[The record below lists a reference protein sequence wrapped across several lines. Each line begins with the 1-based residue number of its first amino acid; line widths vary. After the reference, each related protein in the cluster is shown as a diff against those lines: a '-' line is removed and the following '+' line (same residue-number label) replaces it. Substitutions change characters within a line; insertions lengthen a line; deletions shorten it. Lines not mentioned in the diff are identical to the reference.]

1 MIKPTRWASFRP
13 LPRKTLL
20 VTTIAVLLSILAI
33 TLLLWHLN
41 TSPFANFFSAKPG
54 WKAEPIKIAVA
65 NAFSGPNAASGIA
78 MLRGAQLL
86 ADKVNAEGGIH
97 GHPLVLQPFD
107 DLRSAEQAEKVAE
120 QIGSVGSDVVAVIGH
135 GSSTASRAAGHLYR
149 LYKVPAVTPTSTNP
163 NVTQFNPWYFR
174 VIFNDDL
181 QASILAHYIKSVLN
195 FQSAAVVHL
204 ADTYAATLNR
214 TFGFTAE
221 AIGLHIRHQIVLSNQ
236 PQPDE
241 IDAAADLLATDS
253 KTQAILLILRPP
265 QAKPLVQALHQR
277 GVTAQLLG
285 TDSLALAGFAAEQG
299 EEPVA
304 ALEPPPHFTDGMYI
318 AAPFIP
324 DTATAAARQFLHD
337 YATIYREDPIWSAIY
352 AYDSARVISEALRRL
367 PAIDLTDVSSL
378 REATR
383 AQLAAMNTAA
393 HAAVGLMGPLYFNTE
408 GDVIRPVY
416 IARAKGGHITPATR
430 QLQLVDNP
438 ELVSTL
444 RAQGENIIDLG
455 DSLLQIVQV
464 VYTGIHW
471 NKLQA
476 IDEKA
481 RTFQADFDV
490 WFRYSGALDI
500 ENLVFPDA
508 VTPIR
513 LAKPTV
519 VRDLLGEHYR
529 AFRVQ
534 GTFLYTTTHRN
545 LIDGNEYFTIQFH
558 HAHLDQSRLVFVT
571 DSQNM
576 GLSEGYRGWSQILRA
591 EQVLAADSGWVIKE
605 GAVYQE
611 IHNRS
616 TLGDPL
622 FPMIALPYSYFYANI
637 QGHQG
642 EVSLQ
647 RQLAR
652 FLPDRFSVPWFIFF
666 GALFLSSWT
675 PWLQHRYPVPMA
687 LVRLVTSACLLY
699 LLENLF
705 NALYAERLELY
716 QLELM
721 LLFFKSLWWL
731 LPALFV
737 VALLPPLVWRP
748 IERRTRYPVPN
759 VARTFVN
766 LVVFGIAGVCIL
778 AFVFDRPLT
787 TIWAASGLLTL
798 ILGIA
803 LQNLILDA
811 FSGLVLN
818 LEQPFTLSQ
827 WIGIATRWH
836 GRQFGRVEEL
846 NWRTTRLWT
855 RDNNLV
861 VIPNSIISNAAI
873 TNYSRPTYPSRM
885 EIPVVLEFSVPVEHA
900 QQVLE
905 ESARQ
910 AVVSGAVLGEQPIR
924 VVVDTLESYGVRYK
938 IQVYHHPEM
947 VSPEVV
953 KTAVNRAVMTRL
965 QAEGLKVA
973 LPLDPLLIRRGSS

>member
-1 MIKPTRWASFRP
+1 M
-13 LPRKTLL
+13 
-20 VTTIAVLLSILAI
+20 AVLAAVLVLALLSWRFGAPLAD
-33 TLLLWHLN
+33 LSSRQVSLE
-41 TSPFANFFSAKPG
+41 
-54 WKAEPIKIAVA
+54 AEPIKIAVA
-65 NAFSGPNAASGIA
+65 NAFSGPNAPSGIA

-86 ADKVNAEGGIH
+86 ADKINAEGGIH
-97 GHPLVLQPFD
+97 GHPLVLQPLD
-107 DLRSAEQAEKVAE
+107 DRRSAEQAEKVAE
-120 QIGSVGSDVVAVIGH
+120 QIGASKDIVAVIGH
-135 GSSTASRAAGHLYR
+135 GSSTASRAAGPLYR

-163 NVTQFNPWYFR
+163 NVTLFNPWYFR

-195 FQSAAVVHL
+195 DSSVAVVHL
-204 ADTYAATLNR
+204 EDTYAATLNR
-214 TFGFTAE
+214 TFALTADT
-221 AIGLHIRHQIVLSNQ
+221 IGLHIRH
-236 PQPDE
+236 E
-241 IDAAADLLATDS
+241 IALPSRPGSEVIEEAAALLATDS

-265 QAKPLVQALHQR
+265 QAKPLVQALRKR
-277 GVTAQLLG
+277 GAKTLLLG
-285 TDSLALAGFAAEQG
+285 TDSLALAGFAAEPD
-299 EEPVA
+299 EAPPA
-304 ALEPPPHFTDGMYI
+304 ADLDPPPHFTDGMYI

-324 DTATAAARQFLHD
+324 DTATAAARQFLDD
-337 YATIYREDPIWSAIY
+337 YAAIYREAPIWSAIY
-352 AYDSARVISEALRRL
+352 AYDSALAIAEALQRL
-367 PAIDLTDVSSL
+367 PAINLSDVPDLRNAV
-378 REATR
+378 RE
-383 AQLAAMNTAA
+383 QLAAMNTPAR
-393 HAAVGLMGPLYFNTE
+393 AVLSLMGPLYFDAE
-408 GDVIRPVY
+408 GDAIRPIY
-416 IARAKGGHITPATR
+416 IARAKGGRITPATR
-430 QLQLVDNP
+430 QLRLVTNP
-438 ELVSTL
+438 ELISTL

-464 VYTGIHW
+464 VYTGIHL

-481 RTFQADFDV
+481 RTFQADFDL
-490 WFRYSGALDI
+490 WFRYSGELDT
-500 ENLVFPDA
+500 ENIVFPDA
-508 VTPIR
+508 IAPIR
-513 LAKPTV
+513 LEKPTI
-519 VRDLLGEHYR
+519 VRELLGEQYR

-534 GTFLYTTTHRN
+534 GTFRYTTTHRN
-545 LIDGNEYFTIQFH
+545 LIDGNEDFMIQFR
-558 HAHLDQSRLVFVT
+558 HAHLDHSRLVFVT

-576 GLSEGYRGWSQILRA
+576 GLSEGRSGWGQILRA
-591 EQVLAADSGWVIKE
+591 EQVLAADLGWVIRD
-605 GAVYQE
+605 ATVYQE

-652 FLPDRFSVPWFIFF
+652 FLPDRFSGPWFIFF
-666 GALFLSSWT
+666 GALFLSTWT

-721 LLFFKSLWWL
+721 LLLFKSLWWL

-737 VALLPPLVWRP
+737 VALLPPLIWRP

-778 AFVFDRPLT
+778 AFVFERPLT
-787 TIWAASGLLTL
+787 TILAASGLLTL

-818 LEQPFTLSQ
+818 LEQPFALSQ

-836 GRQFGRVEEL
+836 GRLFGRVEEL

-885 EIPVVLEFSVPVEHA
+885 EIPVVLEFSVPVERA

-910 AVVSGAVLGEQPIR
+910 AVMTGAVLGEQPIR
-924 VVVDTLESYGVRYK
+924 IVVDTLESYGVRYK
-938 IQVYHHPEM
+938 IQVYHHPEI

-973 LPLDPLLIRRGSS
+973 LPLEPLGIRRRVD

>member
-1 MIKPTRWASFRP
+1 MFGALS
-13 LPRKTLL
+13 LL
-20 VTTIAVLLSILAI
+20 VAA
-33 TLLLWHLN
+33 LLLWHFGRPL
-41 TSPFANFFSAKPG
+41 AKLSSSQPTLET
-54 WKAEPIKIAVA
+54 EPIKIAVA
-65 NAFSGPNAASGIA
+65 NAFSGPNAPSGIA
-78 MLRGAQLL
+78 MLRGAQQLV
-86 ADKVNAEGGIH
+86 DKINAEGGIH
-97 GHPLVLQPFD
+97 DHPLALQAFD
-107 DLRSAEQAEKVAE
+107 DLRSVEHAEQVAE
-120 QIGSVGSDVVAVIGH
+120 RIGASKDIVAVIGH

-149 LYKVPAVTPTSTNP
+149 LYQVPAVTPTSTNP

-174 VIFNDDL
+174 VIFNDNL
-181 QASILAHYIKSVLN
+181 QAGILAHYIKSVLN
-195 FQSAAVVHL
+195 YASVAVVHL
-204 ADTYAATLNR
+204 EDTYAATLNR
-214 TFGFTAE
+214 TFTLTADT
-221 AIGLHIRHQIVLSNQ
+221 IGLRIRHQIALPNQ
-236 PQPDE
+236 PGPE
-241 IDAAADLLATDS
+241 AIEEAAALLAADG

-265 QAKPLVQALHQR
+265 QAKPLVQALRKR
-277 GVTAQLLG
+277 GAKTQLLG
-285 TDSLALAGFAAEQG
+285 TDSLALAGFSAEQD
-299 EEPVA
+299 EEPPA
-304 ALEPPPHFTDGMYI
+304 TDLDPAPHFTDGMYI

-324 DTATAAARQFLHD
+324 DTATAAARQFIHH
-337 YATIYREDPIWSAIY
+337 YAAIYREEPIWSAIY
-352 AYDSARVISEALRRL
+352 AYDSALVIAEALRRL
-367 PAIDLTDVSSL
+367 PTVNLADVPGL
-378 REATR
+378 RNAVRE
-383 AQLAAMNTAA
+383 QLAAMDTPARAA
-393 HAAVGLMGPLYFNTE
+393 TSLMGPLYFDAE
-408 GDVIRPVY
+408 GDAIRPIY
-416 IARAKGGHITPATR
+416 IARAKDGHITPATR
-430 QLQLVDNP
+430 QLRLVENP

-464 VYTGIHW
+464 VYTGIHM
-471 NKLQA
+471 NKLHA

-481 RTFQADFDV
+481 RTFQADFDL
-490 WFRYSGALDI
+490 WFRYSGELDT
-500 ENLVFPDA
+500 ENIVFPDA

-513 LAKPTV
+513 LAKPTI
-519 VRDLLGEHYR
+519 VRDLLGEQYR

-534 GTFLYTTTHRN
+534 GAFRYTTTHRN
-545 LIDGNEYFTIQFH
+545 LIDGNEDLIIQFR
-558 HAHLDQSRLVFVT
+558 HAHLDHSRLVFVT
-571 DSQNM
+571 DSHNM
-576 GLSEGYRGWSQILRA
+576 GLSEGRSGWSQILRA

-605 GAVYQE
+605 ATVYQE

-622 FPMIALPYSYFYANI
+622 FPMIALPYSFFYASI

-652 FLPDRFSVPWFIFF
+652 FLPDRFSWPWFILF
-666 GALFLSSWT
+666 GVLFLSTWT
-675 PWLQHRYPVPMA
+675 PWLQRRYPVPMA
-687 LVRLVTSACLLY
+687 LMRLVTSACLLY

-705 NALYAERLELY
+705 NTLYAEHLELY
-716 QLELM
+716 QLQLV
-721 LLFFKSLWWL
+721 LLLFKSLWWL

-778 AFVFDRPLT
+778 AFVFERPLT

-818 LEQPFTLSQ
+818 LEQPFALSQ

-873 TNYSRPTYPSRM
+873 TNYSRPTFPSRM
-885 EIPVVLEFSVPVEHA
+885 EIPVVLEFSVPVERA

-910 AVVSGAVLGEQPIR
+910 AVLTGAVLGEQPIR
-924 VVVDTLESYGVRYK
+924 AVVDTLESYGVRYK
-938 IQVYHHPEM
+938 IQVYHHPEI

-973 LPLDPLLIRRGSS
+973 LPLEPLGIRRRSD

>member
-1 MIKPTRWASFRP
+1 M
-13 LPRKTLL
+13 PRKALL
-20 VTTIAVLLSILAI
+20 VAVLAAMLVLIAA
-33 TLLLWHLN
+33 LLLWRFGTPLADL
-41 TSPFANFFSAKPG
+41 SSRQVSLE
-54 WKAEPIKIAVA
+54 AEPIKIAVA
-65 NAFSGPNAASGIA
+65 NAFSGPNAPSGIA

-86 ADKVNAEGGIH
+86 ADKINAEGGIH

-107 DLRSAEQAEKVAE
+107 DRRNTEQAEKVAE
-120 QIGSVGSDVVAVIGH
+120 QIGTSKDIVAVIGH
-135 GSSTASRAAGHLYR
+135 GSSTASRAAGNLYR

-163 NVTQFNPWYFR
+163 NVTLFNPWYFR

-181 QASILAHYIKSVLN
+181 QANILAHYIKSVLN
-195 FQSAAVVHL
+195 DSSVAVVHL
-204 ADTYAATLNR
+204 EDLYATTLNR
-214 TFGFTAE
+214 TFTLTAD
-221 AIGLHIRHQIVLSNQ
+221 AIGLRIRHQIALPSQ
-236 PQPDE
+236 PSPEDIE
-241 IDAAADLLATDS
+241 TAATLLAADG

-265 QAKPLVQALHQR
+265 QAKPLVLALRKR
-277 GVTAQLLG
+277 GVKAQLLG
-285 TDSLALAGFAAEQG
+285 TDSLALAGFAAEQD
-299 EEPVA
+299 EAPMA
-304 ALEPPPHFTDGMYI
+304 DLDPPPHFTDGMYI

-324 DTATAAARQFLHD
+324 DTATAAARQFLDD
-337 YATIYREDPIWSAIY
+337 YAAIYREDPIWSAIY
-352 AYDSARVISEALRRL
+352 AYDSALAIAEALRRL
-367 PAIDLTDVSSL
+367 PSVNLDDVPGL
-378 REATR
+378 RNAVRE
-383 AQLAAMNTAA
+383 QLAAMNTPAR
-393 HAAVGLMGPLYFNTE
+393 AVSSLMGPLYFDAE
-408 GDVIRPVY
+408 GDAVRPIY
-416 IARAKGGHITPATR
+416 IARAKGGRITPATR
-430 QLQLVDNP
+430 QLRLVEDP

-455 DSLLQIVQV
+455 NSLLQIVQV
-464 VYTGIHW
+464 VYTGIHL
-471 NKLQA
+471 NKLHA

-481 RTFQADFDV
+481 RTFQADFDL
-490 WFRYSGALDI
+490 WFRYSGELDT
-500 ENLVFPDA
+500 ENIVFPNA

-513 LAKPTV
+513 LTKPIV
-519 VRDLLGEHYR
+519 VRELLGEQYR

-534 GTFLYTTTHRN
+534 GTFRYITTHRN
-545 LIDGNEYFTIQFH
+545 LIDGNEDFMIQFR
-558 HAHLDQSRLVFVT
+558 HAHLDHSRLVFVT
-571 DSQNM
+571 DSRNM
-576 GLSEGYRGWSQILRA
+576 GLSDGHGSWGQILRA
-591 EQVLAADSGWVIKE
+591 AQVLAADSGWVIRD
-605 GAVYQE
+605 ATVYQE

-652 FLPDRFSVPWFIFF
+652 FLPDRFSWPWFLFF
-666 GALFLSSWT
+666 GALFLVTWT

-716 QLELM
+716 QLELV
-721 LLFFKSLWWL
+721 LLLFKSLWWL

-766 LVVFGIAGVCIL
+766 LVVFGVAGVCIL
-778 AFVFDRPLT
+778 AFVFERPLT
-787 TIWAASGLLTL
+787 TILAASGLLTL

-818 LEQPFTLSQ
+818 LEQPFALSQ

-885 EIPVVLEFSVPVEHA
+885 EIPVVLEFSVPVERA

-910 AVVSGAVLGEQPIR
+910 AVMTGAVLGEQPIR
-924 VVVDTLESYGVRYK
+924 AVVDTLESYGVRYK
-938 IQVYHHPEM
+938 IQVYHHPEI

-973 LPLDPLLIRRGSS
+973 VPLEPLGIRRRAD

>member
-1 MIKPTRWASFRP
+1 MIQPIYWIASRTWSG
-13 LPRKTLL
+13 KTLL
-20 VTTIAVLLSILAI
+20 VTLIAGLLVLVAVS
-33 TLLLWHLN
+33 LLWRLDERL
-41 TSPFANFFSAKPG
+41 FAMVFSTQPT
-54 WKAEPIKIAVA
+54 WKTEPVKIAIA
-65 NAFSGPNAASGIA
+65 NAFSGANAASGIA

-86 ADKVNAEGGIH
+86 ADKINAEGGIH

-107 DLRSAEQAEKVAE
+107 DFRSAEQAEKVAE
-120 QIGSVGSDVVAVIGH
+120 RIGVSSDVVAVIGH

-195 FQSAAVVHL
+195 FRSVAVVRL
-204 ADTYAATLNR
+204 ADAYAATLNR
-214 TFGFTAE
+214 TFEFTADS
-221 AIGLHIRHQIVLSNQ
+221 IGLHIRQQIVLSDQ
-236 PQPDE
+236 LRSEE
-241 IDAAADLLATDS
+241 IDEAATRLAVDS
-253 KTQAILLILRPP
+253 KIQAILLILRPP
-265 QAKPLVQALHQR
+265 QAKPLVQALRQH

-285 TDSLALAGFAAEQG
+285 TDSLALAGFVTEQAE
-299 EEPVA
+299 ERVA
-304 ALEPPPHFTDGMYI
+304 DLEPPPHFTDGMYI
-318 AAPFIP
+318 ATPFIP
-324 DTATAAARQFLHD
+324 DTATAAARQFIHD
-337 YATIYREDPIWSAIY
+337 YAAIYREDPLWSAIY
-352 AYDSARVISEALRRL
+352 AYDSALVIAEALRRL
-367 PAIDLTDVSSL
+367 PALDLTDIGGL

-383 AQLAAMNTAA
+383 ARLAMMDTPT
-393 HAAVGLMGPLYFNTE
+393 HAAVGLMGPLYFDAE

-416 IARAKGGHITPATR
+416 IARAKGGHVTPATR

-438 ELVSTL
+438 ELVGTL

-476 IDEKA
+476 IDEKT

-534 GTFLYTTTHRN
+534 GTFRYTTTHRN
-545 LIDGNEYFTIQFH
+545 LIDGNEDFILHFR

-571 DSQNM
+571 DSKNM
-576 GLSEGYRGWSQILRA
+576 GLGEGSRGWGQILRA

-605 GAVYQE
+605 GSIYQE

-622 FPMIALPYSYFYANI
+622 FPMIALPYSHFYAGI

-652 FLPDRFSVPWFIFF
+652 FLPDHFSWPWFLFF
-666 GALFLSSWT
+666 GMLLLATWA
-675 PWLQHRYPVPMA
+675 PWLQRHYPILMA
-687 LVRLVTSACLLY
+687 LLRLLASACLLY
-699 LLENLF
+699 LLEYLF
-705 NALYAERLELY
+705 NTLYAERLELY

-731 LPALFV
+731 LPALSV

-748 IERRTRYPVPN
+748 IERQTRYPVPN

-818 LEQPFTLSQ
+818 LERPFTLSQ

-846 NWRTTRLWT
+846 NWRTTRVWT

-861 VIPNSIISNAAI
+861 VIPNSVISNAVI

-885 EIPVVLEFSVPVEHA
+885 EIPVVLEFSVPVERA

-910 AVVSGAVLGEQPIR
+910 AVATGALLGEQPIR
-924 VVVDTLESYGVRYK
+924 AVVDTLESYGVRYK
-938 IQVYHHPEM
+938 IQVYHHPEL

-953 KTAVNRAVMTRL
+953 KTAVNRAVMSRL

-973 LPLDPLLIRRGSS
+973 LPPDPLWIRRSPG

>member
-1 MIKPTRWASFRP
+1 M
-13 LPRKTLL
+13 PRKTLF
-20 VTTIAVLLSILAI
+20 IAVFAAMFVLVVA
-33 TLLLWHLN
+33 LLLWRFG
-41 TSPFANFFSAKPG
+41 TSLADLSSRQVSLE
-54 WKAEPIKIAVA
+54 AEPIKIAVA
-65 NAFSGPNAASGIA
+65 NAFSGPNAPSGIA

-86 ADKVNAEGGIH
+86 ADKINAEGGIH

-107 DLRSAEQAEKVAE
+107 DRRNTEQAEKIAE
-120 QIGSVGSDVVAVIGH
+120 QIGTSTDIVAVIGH
-135 GSSTASRAAGHLYR
+135 GSSTASRAAGNLYR

-163 NVTQFNPWYFR
+163 NVTLFNPWYFR

-181 QASILAHYIKSVLN
+181 QANILAHYIKSVLN
-195 FQSAAVVHL
+195 DSSVAVVHL
-204 ADTYAATLNR
+204 EDIYATTLNR
-214 TFGFTAE
+214 TFASTAD
-221 AIGLHIRHQIVLSNQ
+221 AIGLRIRHQIALPSQ
-236 PQPDE
+236 PGPEDIE
-241 IDAAADLLATDS
+241 TAATLLAADG

-265 QAKPLVQALHQR
+265 QAKPLVQALRKR
-277 GVTAQLLG
+277 GVKAQLLG
-285 TDSLALAGFAAEQG
+285 TDSLALAGFAAEQD
-299 EEPVA
+299 EAPMA
-304 ALEPPPHFTDGMYI
+304 DLDHPPHFTDGMYI

-324 DTATAAARQFLHD
+324 DTATAAARQFLDD
-337 YATIYREDPIWSAIY
+337 YAAIYREDPIWSAIY
-352 AYDSARVISEALRRL
+352 AYDSALAIAEALRRL
-367 PAIDLTDVSSL
+367 PSVNLDDVPDLRNAV
-378 REATR
+378 RE
-383 AQLAAMNTAA
+383 QLAAMNTPAR
-393 HAAVGLMGPLYFNTE
+393 AVSSLMGPLYFDAE
-408 GDVIRPVY
+408 GDAIRPIY
-416 IARAKGGHITPATR
+416 IARAKDGHITPATR
-430 QLQLVDNP
+430 QLRLVKDP
-438 ELVSTL
+438 ELISTL

-455 DSLLQIVQV
+455 NSLLQIVQV
-464 VYTGIHW
+464 VYTGIHL
-471 NKLQA
+471 NKLHA

-481 RTFQADFDV
+481 RTFQADFDL
-490 WFRYSGALDI
+490 WFRYSGELDT
-500 ENLVFPDA
+500 ENIVFPNA

-513 LAKPTV
+513 LAKPLV
-519 VRDLLGEHYR
+519 ARELLGEQYR

-534 GTFLYTTTHRN
+534 GTFRYTTTHRN
-545 LIDGNEYFTIQFH
+545 LIDGNEDFMIQFR
-558 HAHLDQSRLVFVT
+558 HAHLDHSRLVFVT
-571 DSQNM
+571 DSRNM
-576 GLSEGYRGWSQILRA
+576 GLSKGRSGWGRILRA
-591 EQVLAADSGWVIKE
+591 DQVLAADSGWVIRD
-605 GAVYQE
+605 ATVYQE

-637 QGHQG
+637 QGHHG

-652 FLPDRFSVPWFIFF
+652 FLPDRFSWPWFLFF
-666 GALFLSSWT
+666 GALFLVTWT

-687 LVRLVTSACLLY
+687 LVRLVASACLLY

-766 LVVFGIAGVCIL
+766 LVVFGVAGVCIL
-778 AFVFDRPLT
+778 AFVFERPLT
-787 TIWAASGLLTL
+787 TILAASGLLTL

-818 LEQPFTLSQ
+818 LEQPFALSQ

-885 EIPVVLEFSVPVEHA
+885 EIPVVLEFSVPVERA

-910 AVVSGAVLGEQPIR
+910 AVMTGAVLGEQPIR
-924 VVVDTLESYGVRYK
+924 AVVDTLESYGVRYK
-938 IQVYHHPEM
+938 IQVYHHPEI

-973 LPLDPLLIRRGSS
+973 LPLEPLGIRRRAD

>member
-1 MIKPTRWASFRP
+1 M
-13 LPRKTLL
+13 
-20 VTTIAVLLSILAI
+20 
-33 TLLLWHLN
+33 LLLWRFGARPL
-41 TSPFANFFSAKPG
+41 TDPSSSQAPPD
-54 WKAEPIKIAVA
+54 AEPIRIAVA
-65 NAFSGPNAASGIA
+65 NAFSGPNAPSGIA

-86 ADKVNAEGGIH
+86 ADKINAEGGIH

-107 DLRSAEQAEKVAE
+107 DRRKAEQAENVAE
-120 QIGSVGSDVVAVIGH
+120 RIGASKDIVAVIGH
-135 GSSTASRAAGHLYR
+135 GSSTASRAAGNLYR

-163 NVTQFNPWYFR
+163 NVTLFNPWYFR

-195 FQSAAVVHL
+195 YSSVAVVHL
-204 ADTYAATLNR
+204 QDTYAATLNR
-214 TFGFTAE
+214 TFALTAD
-221 AIGLHIRHQIVLSNQ
+221 AIGLRIRHEIALPSQ
-236 PQPDE
+236 PEPE
-241 IDAAADLLATDS
+241 AIEEAAALLAADG

-265 QAKPLVQALHQR
+265 QAKPLVQALRKR
-277 GVTAQLLG
+277 GVKAQLLG
-285 TDSLALAGFAAEQG
+285 TDSLALAGFAAEQD
-299 EEPVA
+299 EAPMTD
-304 ALEPPPHFTDGMYI
+304 LDPPPHFTDGMYI

-324 DTATAAARQFLHD
+324 DTATAAARQFLDD
-337 YATIYREDPIWSAIY
+337 YAAIYREDPIWSAIY
-352 AYDSARVISEALRRL
+352 AYDSALVIAEALRRL
-367 PAIDLTDVSSL
+367 PAIDLTDMPDL
-378 REATR
+378 RNAVRE
-383 AQLAAMNTAA
+383 QLAAMDTPARAA
-393 HAAVGLMGPLYFNTE
+393 TGLMGPLYFDAE
-408 GDVIRPVY
+408 GDAIRPIY
-416 IARAKGGHITPATR
+416 IARAKDGHITPATR
-430 QLQLVDNP
+430 QLRLVTNP

-464 VYTGIHW
+464 VYTGIHL
-471 NKLQA
+471 NKLHA
-476 IDEKA
+476 IDEKT
-481 RTFQADFDV
+481 RTFQADFDL
-490 WFRYSGALDI
+490 WFRYSGELNT
-500 ENLVFPDA
+500 ENIVFPDA

-519 VRDLLGEHYR
+519 VRDLLGEQYR

-534 GTFLYTTTHRN
+534 GAFHYTTTHRN
-545 LIDGNEYFTIQFH
+545 LIDGNEDFMIQFYD
-558 HAHLDQSRLVFVT
+558 ARLDHSRLVFVT

-576 GLSEGYRGWSQILRA
+576 GLSKGRSGWSQILRA

-605 GAVYQE
+605 ATVYQE

-637 QGHQG
+637 QGHHG

-652 FLPDRFSVPWFIFF
+652 FLPDRFSWPWFILF
-666 GALFLSSWT
+666 GALFLSTWT

-737 VALLPPLVWRP
+737 VALLPPLIWRP

-778 AFVFDRPLT
+778 AFVFERPLT
-787 TIWAASGLLTL
+787 TILAASGLLTL

-818 LEQPFTLSQ
+818 LEQPFALSQ

-861 VIPNSIISNAAI
+861 VIPNSIISNAVI

-885 EIPVVLEFSVPVEHA
+885 EIPVVLEFSVPVERA

-910 AVVSGAVLGEQPIR
+910 AVMTGAVLGEQPIR
-924 VVVDTLESYGVRYK
+924 AVVDTLESYGVRYK
-938 IQVYHHPEM
+938 IQVYHHPEI

-973 LPLDPLLIRRGSS
+973 LPLEPLGIRRRAD